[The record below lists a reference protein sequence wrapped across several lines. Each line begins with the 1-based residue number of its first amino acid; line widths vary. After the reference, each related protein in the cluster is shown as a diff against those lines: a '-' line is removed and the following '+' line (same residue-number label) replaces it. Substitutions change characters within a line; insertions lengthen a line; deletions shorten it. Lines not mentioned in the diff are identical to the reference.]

1 MAASWWT
8 VLKTVPWSV
17 VIHAAPQ
24 VATGA
29 RRLWDTVARR
39 SGTMPPPGPIIDEIE
54 PQEDVFGIVMAR
66 LDKNE
71 TTVGELRGQMLS
83 ASELI
88 ANLAD
93 QNAQLIAKMDLIRTR
108 MLWLGVASG
117 VSLLLALIAL
127 ALVAART

>member
-1 MAASWWT
+1 MAASWWK
-8 VLKTVPWSV
+8 VLKTVPWSE

-39 SGTMPPPGPIIDEIE
+39 SGTMPPPGPAIDEIE

-93 QNAQLIAKMDLIRTR
+93 QNAQLIAKMDVIRTR
-108 MLWLGVASG
+108 MLWLGVATG

>member
-1 MAASWWT
+1 MAASWWK
-8 VLKTVPWSV
+8 VLKTVPWSE

-66 LDKNE
+66 LDKN
-71 TTVGELRGQMLS
+71 
-83 ASELI
+83 
-88 ANLAD
+88 
-93 QNAQLIAKMDLIRTR
+93 
-108 MLWLGVASG
+108 
-117 VSLLLALIAL
+117 
-127 ALVAART
+127 